1 MPEGIA
7 VTTVVYFDGVLAA
20 DRLCAAGS
28 RREGMVRKIAKRKSD
43 GALIGG
49 CGSVS
54 IVSEYIDWFLK
65 GERGKSPSLG
75 EDDKHDAEMI
85 VVRPGRKVYLYDR
98 TGKYQLKAKAIAM
111 GSGCEYAYGALEMG
125 AGAIEAVKIAIRR
138 DAYSGGG
145 VNAYAMA

>member
-1 MPEGIA
+1 M
-7 VTTVVYFDGVLAA
+7 TTVVYFDGVLAA

-28 RREGMVRKIAKRKSD
+28 RREGMIRKVAKRKSD

-54 IVSEYIDWFLK
+54 IVSEYMAWFLA
-65 GERGKSPSLG
+65 GERGKAPTLG

-85 VVRPGRKVYLYDR
+85 VVRPGRKVFLYDR
-98 TGKYQLKAKAIAM
+98 TGKYQLKAKCIAM

-125 AGAIEAVKIAIRR
+125 ADAVEAVKVAIRR

-145 VNAYAMA
+145 VNAYEIA